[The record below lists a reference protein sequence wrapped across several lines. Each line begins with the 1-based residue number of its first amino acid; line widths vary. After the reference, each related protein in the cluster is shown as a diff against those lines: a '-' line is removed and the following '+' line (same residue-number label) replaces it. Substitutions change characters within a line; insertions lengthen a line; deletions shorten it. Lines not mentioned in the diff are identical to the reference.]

1 MTITSLC
8 NRILNRTPTS
18 YVHSHSTY
26 DMHSSF
32 QLVTIYKTANSSSEN
47 FDIWAAQNVLI
58 KIGFNY
64 RNLIKW
70 LALLRDLFSFS
81 FELKKKRKR
90 KLSATVIYHWSY
102 AYFTINR
109 QWSYAYSDFK
119 YVRHISIECWEE
131 KIN

>member
-8 NRILNRTPTS
+8 NRVLNRTPTS

-32 QLVTIYKTANSSSEN
+32 QLVTTYKTPNSSSEN
-47 FDIWAAQNVLI
+47 FDNWAAQNVLI

-70 LALLRDLFSFS
+70 LAILRDSFSFS
-81 FELKKKRKR
+81 FEFKKKKMKTKCDGNISL
-90 KLSATVIYHWSY
+90 KLCLLYYKLAMKL
-102 AYFTINR
+102 
-109 QWSYAYSDFK
+109 AYSDFK
-119 YVRHISIECWEE
+119 YVRHISIECGEE
-131 KIN
+131 MIN

>member
-32 QLVTIYKTANSSSEN
+32 QLVTTYKTPNSSSEN
-47 FDIWAAQNVLI
+47 FDNWAAQNVLI

-70 LALLRDLFSFS
+70 LAILRDSFSFS
-81 FELKKKRKR
+81 FEFIKKKK
-90 KLSATVIYHWSY
+90 
-102 AYFTINR
+102 N
-109 QWSYAYSDFK
+109 
-119 YVRHISIECWEE
+119 E
-131 KIN
+131 N